1 MTNTPIQGF
10 PKEKKDQTIHEIV
23 REVRIA
29 DEKSAKKAE
38 SLEKHISLDR
48 LDAIKMSQ
56 RGGTSNGNELPEK
69 IHSELIP

>member
-1 MTNTPIQGF
+1 M
-10 PKEKKDQTIHEIV
+10 

-38 SLEKHISLDR
+38 SLEKEKHISLDR
-48 LDAIKMSQ
+48 LDAIKLAQ
-56 RGGTSNGNELPEK
+56 RGGTSNPELPEK